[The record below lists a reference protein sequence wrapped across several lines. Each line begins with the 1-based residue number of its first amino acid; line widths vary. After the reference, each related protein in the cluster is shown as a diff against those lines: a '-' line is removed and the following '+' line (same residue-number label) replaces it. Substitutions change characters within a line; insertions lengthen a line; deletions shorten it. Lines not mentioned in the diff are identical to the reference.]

1 MIQADRS
8 GDEAAFAHI
17 PLVGVWRNGF
27 LESIH
32 HGTAVLTGTD
42 GSVVEGHGAVDA
54 PMFPRSTNKPFQGLA
69 MARNGLDLDGEL
81 LALACA
87 SHSGETF
94 HLEGTRR
101 ILARA
106 GLPESALRCVADLP
120 LGAAQRDAWLAA
132 GKGPERI
139 AMNCSGKHAA
149 MLLTCVRNGWST
161 EDYLDPEHPLQR
173 AVRRAVEDVAGE
185 PVAAVG
191 VDGCG
196 APLFAISLAGLAR
209 SYGRFAGAA
218 EGTPERRIADAM
230 RAHPEWVAGTGRD
243 VTNLM
248 RAIPGLLAKDGAE
261 AVYAVGLPDGRGAA
275 VKIAD
280 GATRAHIVAIAAL
293 LWRMGV
299 DEQTLAPFAQAPVY
313 GAGEVVGAVRAFPL
327 LGEPTP

>member
-1 MIQADRS
+1 
-8 GDEAAFAHI
+8 
-17 PLVGVWRNGF
+17 
-27 LESIH
+27 
-32 HGTAVLTGTD
+32 
-42 GSVVEGHGAVDA
+42 
-54 PMFPRSTNKPFQGLA
+54 
-69 MARNGLDLDGEL
+69 
-81 LALACA
+81 
-87 SHSGETF
+87 
-94 HLEGTRR
+94 
-101 ILARA
+101 
-106 GLPESALRCVADLP
+106 
-120 LGAAQRDAWLAA
+120 
-132 GKGPERI
+132 
-139 AMNCSGKHAA
+139 
-149 MLLTCVRNGWST
+149 
-161 EDYLDPEHPLQR
+161 
-173 AVRRAVEDVAGE
+173 VRRAVEDVAGE

-280 GATRAHIVAIAAL
+280 GATRAHIVAMAAL

-313 GAGEVVGAVRAFPL
+313 GAGEVVGAVRALPL

>member
-1 MIQADRS
+1 MTRADRS
-8 GDEAAFAHI
+8 GDEAAFAHR

-32 HGTAVLTGTD
+32 HGTAVLTGAD

-54 PMFPRSTNKPFQGLA
+54 PMFPRSVNKPFQALA
-69 MARNGLDLDGEL
+69 MLRAGLDLDGEL

-87 SHSGETF
+87 SHSGEAF
-94 HLEGTRR
+94 HLEGARR

-106 GLPESALRCVADLP
+106 GLTASALRCVADLP
-120 LGAAQRDAWLAA
+120 LGAAQRDAWPAA
-132 GKGPERI
+132 GRGPERI

-161 EDYLDPEHPLQR
+161 EDYLAPEHALQR

-209 SYGRFAGAA
+209 SFGHFAGAS
-218 EGTPERRIADAM
+218 EGTLERRIADAM
-230 RAHPEWVAGTGRD
+230 RAHSEWVAGTGRD
-243 VTNLM
+243 VTDLR
-248 RAIPGLLAKDGAE
+248 RAIPGLLAKDGAWRPRSRRT
-261 AVYAVGLPDGRGAA
+261 ASAGCVRTASLTSPPPTTTPPSGSLAAAATPGRS
-275 VKIAD
+275 
-280 GATRAHIVAIAAL
+280 
-293 LWRMGV
+293 
-299 DEQTLAPFAQAPVY
+299 
-313 GAGEVVGAVRAFPL
+313 
-327 LGEPTP
+327 

>member
-1 MIQADRS
+1 MIQAART

-27 LESIH
+27 LESVH
-32 HGTAVLTGTD
+32 HGSAVLTGTD

-54 PMFPRSTNKPFQGLA
+54 PIFPRSANKPFQGLA
-69 MARNGLDLDGEL
+69 MVRNGLDLEGEL

-87 SHSGETF
+87 SHSGEAF

-101 ILARA
+101 ILALA
-106 GLPESALRCVADLP
+106 GLSESALRCVADLP

-161 EDYLDPEHPLQR
+161 EDYLAPEHPLQQ
-173 AVRRAVEDVAGE
+173 AARRAVEDVAGE

-196 APLFAISLAGLAR
+196 APLFALSPAGLAR

-218 EGTPERRIADAM
+218 DGTLERRIADAM
-230 RAHPEWVAGTGRD
+230 RTHPEWVAGTGRD

-293 LWRMGV
+293 LRRMGA
-299 DEQTLAPFAQAPVY
+299 DESTLAPFAQAPVY
-313 GAGEVVGAVRAFPL
+313 GAGEVVGAIRAFPL
-327 LGEPTP
+327 LGEPVN

>member
-1 MIQADRS
+1 MNHVAS
-8 GDEAAFAHI
+8 PGHEAAFAHI

-27 LESIH
+27 LESVH

-42 GSVVEGHGAVDA
+42 GTVVEGHGAVDA
-54 PMFPRSTNKPFQGLA
+54 AMFPRSANKPFQGLA
-69 MARNGLDLDGEL
+69 MVRNGLDLDGEL

-87 SHSGETF
+87 SHSGEAF
-94 HLEGTRR
+94 HLDGTRQ

-106 GLPESALRCVADLP
+106 GLTEDALRCVADLP
-120 LGAAQRDAWLAA
+120 LGVPQRDAWLAT

-149 MLLTCVRNGWST
+149 MLLTCVHNGWST
-161 EDYLDPEHPLQR
+161 EDYLDQGHPLQG
-173 AVRRAVEDVAGE
+173 AVRKAVEDVAGE

-209 SYGRFAGAA
+209 SYGRFAGAPA
-218 EGTPERRIADAM
+218 GTPERRIADAM
-230 RAHPEWVAGTGRD
+230 RAHPQWVAGTGRD
-243 VTNLM
+243 VTDLM

-280 GATRAHIVAIAAL
+280 GGGRAHIVAIAAL
-293 LWRMGV
+293 LWRMGA
-299 DEQTLAPFAQAPVY
+299 DEDALAPFAHAPVY
-313 GAGEVVGAVRAFPL
+313 GAGDVVGAVRAFPL
-327 LGEPTP
+327 LGEPTV

>member
-1 MIQADRS
+1 MNQAAHP

-17 PLVGVWRNGF
+17 PVVGVWRNGF
-27 LESIH
+27 LESVH
-32 HGTAVLTGTD
+32 HGTAVLTGAD

-54 PMFPRSTNKPFQGLA
+54 AMFPRSANKPFQGLA
-69 MARNGLDLDGEL
+69 MLRNGLDLDGEL

-87 SHSGETF
+87 SHSGEAF
-94 HLEGTRR
+94 HLDGTRR

-106 GLPESALRCVADLP
+106 GLSESALRCVPDLP

-132 GKGPERI
+132 GNGPERI

-149 MLLTCVRNGWST
+149 MLLTCVHNGWSI
-161 EDYLDPEHPLQR
+161 EDYLAPDHPLQK

-185 PVAAVG
+185 PVAAAG

-218 EGTPERRIADAM
+218 AGTPERRIADAM

-248 RAIPGLLAKDGAE
+248 RAVPGLLAKDGAE
-261 AVYAVGLPDGRGAA
+261 AVFAVGLADGRGAA
-275 VKIAD
+275 IKIAD
-280 GATRAHIVAIAAL
+280 GGVRAGVVAMAAL
-293 LWRMGV
+293 LWRMGA
-299 DEQTLAPFAQAPVY
+299 DEQALAPFAQAPVY
-313 GAGEVVGAVRAFPL
+313 GAGEVVGAIRAFPL
-327 LGEPTP
+327 LGEPAV